1 MSRRVDFFVV
11 WYVCMCMGHYDP
23 SAPDVPVLHTGEFVL
38 THVLKV
44 AESLARRG
52 CEVFIISRRMRGQRK
67 YERIS
72 ERIVTGRIYRG

>member
-23 SAPDVPVLHTGEFVL
+23 SAPDVPVPHTGEFVL

-44 AESLARRG
+44 AESG
-52 CEVFIISRRMRGQRK
+52 G
-67 YERIS
+67 ERL
-72 ERIVTGRIYRG
+72 